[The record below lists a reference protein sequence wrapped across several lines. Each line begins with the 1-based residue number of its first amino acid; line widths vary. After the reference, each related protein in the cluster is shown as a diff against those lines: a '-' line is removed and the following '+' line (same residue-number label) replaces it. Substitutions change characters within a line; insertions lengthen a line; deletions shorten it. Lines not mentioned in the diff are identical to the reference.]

1 MKKSA
6 SKYPL
11 INSQLPVFQDKSTS
25 ISSLKLDSMAYGMGS
40 CCLQITISAT
50 SLSSARFI
58 YDQLAIL
65 SPLFMALSA
74 STPLQ
79 HGYLTDVDT
88 RWTMISQSVDCR
100 NKVEREKGERY
111 IGKSRY
117 DSISYYIAEDD
128 NKFFKNEYNDLKNY
142 LDPEIREFIIQ

>member
-1 MKKSA
+1 
-6 SKYPL
+6 
-11 INSQLPVFQDKSTS
+11 
-25 ISSLKLDSMAYGMGS
+25 
-40 CCLQITISAT
+40 
-50 SLSSARFI
+50 
-58 YDQLAIL
+58 
-65 SPLFMALSA
+65 MALSA